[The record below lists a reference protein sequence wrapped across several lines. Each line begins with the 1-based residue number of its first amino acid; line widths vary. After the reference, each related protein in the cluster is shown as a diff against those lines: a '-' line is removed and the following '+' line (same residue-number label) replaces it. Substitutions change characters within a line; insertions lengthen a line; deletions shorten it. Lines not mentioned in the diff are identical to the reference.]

1 VRHRPIIVLLWA
13 IATLTIACSPN
24 QVPTPTQAPA
34 GSPGPAGTVP
44 TTPSPASGVASEAP
58 EVTPNTVGFAFAAD
72 DVLAYYE
79 SAGYTCTG
87 PSPSTEA
94 SGYTV
99 RTCSLVDPAG
109 RTRTVGLVTDPTGA
123 LGNAF
128 ASIEPAE
135 GEELVEPI
143 DALDPLSGFLGA
155 MLGSERGGALVE
167 WLAGHAGDAY
177 AETSDGGL
185 RIATYTPAEDDL
197 SAIYVELA
205 DQAYLDAPRP

>member
-1 VRHRPIIVLLWA
+1 VRHRLVIAALSA
-13 IATLTIACSPN
+13 FATLVIACSPN
-24 QVPTPTQAPA
+24 PVPSSTLGPRASPSSTEPAAPRSSQAAAPTETA
-34 GSPGPAGTVP
+34 V
-44 TTPSPASGVASEAP
+44 
-58 EVTPNTVGFAFAAD
+58 VTPNLVGFAFAAD

-79 SAGYTCTG
+79 SAGYTCSG

-94 SGYTV
+94 FAYTV
-99 RTCSLVDPAG
+99 RTCSLVDPEG
-109 RTRTVGLVTDPTGA
+109 RTRTVGLVTDPSGV

-128 ASIEPAE
+128 ASVEPAE
-135 GEELVEPI
+135 GEELIEPV
-143 DALDPLSGFLGA
+143 DALDPLAGFLGA

-167 WLAGHAGDAY
+167 WLAGHVGDAY

-185 RIATYTPAEDDL
+185 RIATYTPGEADL